1 MRKFN
6 LEILL
11 GFILIPLLSLKTVGQ
26 TDSLVHKNCASIQV
40 AAGVGIP
47 FTPPAYPYTNY
58 FSFSS
63 NGYNINLSGCIPIKH
78 SSIGIEAIISSGG
91 NKIYTASYGW
101 CQSFSASNG
110 GDYGVNSFLLGPV
123 FSIPF
128 HHNKGAVFFRLLGGI
143 LYFINP
149 DLTYS
154 GEQPTS
160 YGFSGNAP
168 AFSDPGTWVVTN
180 QNTLSFAMDLGAGIK
195 YNLFKRI
202 FGSLNFDTYNSNAD
216 GGNTTTQLTNETT
229 GVTTTSKVSNG
240 LFGVSLYNI
249 TIGVGYRIGK

>member
-1 MRKFN
+1 M
-6 LEILL
+6 
-11 GFILIPLLSLKTVGQ
+11 
-26 TDSLVHKNCASIQV
+26 
-40 AAGVGIP
+40 
-47 FTPPAYPYTNY
+47 
-58 FSFSS
+58 
-63 NGYNINLSGCIPIKH
+63 
-78 SSIGIEAIISSGG
+78 ISSGS
-91 NKIYTASYGW
+91 NKIPTDGYAW

-110 GDYGVNSFLLGPV
+110 GNYGVNSCLLGPV

-128 HHNKGAVFFRLLGGI
+128 HHNNGAIVFRLLAGV

-154 GEQPTS
+154 GEQPTP
-160 YGFSGNAP
+160 YGFSPNAA

-195 YNLFKRI
+195 YKLFKRF
-202 FGSLNFDTYNSNAD
+202 FGSLNFDIYNSNAD

-249 TIGVGYRIGK
+249 TLGVGYWL